1 MIDSVKENGGMGAGL
16 RAKNVSS
23 SEGGETRLWGQ
34 GLLDQSSE
42 WQEELARQ
50 NSEDRSCR

>member
-1 MIDSVKENGGMGAGL
+1 MGAGL

-23 SEGGETRLWGQ
+23 SDEGKQDFWGQ